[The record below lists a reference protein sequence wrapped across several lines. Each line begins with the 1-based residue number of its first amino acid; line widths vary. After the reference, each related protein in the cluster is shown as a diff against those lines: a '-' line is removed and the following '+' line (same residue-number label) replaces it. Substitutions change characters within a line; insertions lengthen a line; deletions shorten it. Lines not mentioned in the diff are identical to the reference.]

1 MAPVGEVSFE
11 GVPKRWI
18 AGTGDW
24 ADMGV
29 ALGVGAPGALW
40 LPDRFNSHHYEE
52 LPGVSVDTS
61 SITTLYSDGVGKEV
75 FHELDAD
82 VHVFDPN
89 FLANRFKGWERTDID
104 ELRKNVA
111 SYFGNT
117 IFTREYPW
125 HDYRYYSLYEA
136 FGKLVNVF
144 QRRERHRAFV
154 TIHERFVRKVK
165 SRVPP
170 RSERP
175 SVAVVYLQ
183 PVEKP
188 EYFLPYPIGRG
199 TIFAHM
205 NTLGVKDAFGKDT
218 SSFTNDRGQVDYE
231 TLLEIDPDALLL
243 LGNETKSAAEF
254 RNTIVS
260 YLRNQEIANRLTAVE
275 NGDVYRAGGP
285 TKSRSLTSF

>member
-1 MAPVGEVSFE
+1 VSSRRKETTGNGTTVSGGPYSVSMAPVGEVSFE

-52 LPGVSVDTS
+52 LPRVSVDTS

-75 FHELDAD
+75 FYELDAD

-125 HDYRYYSLYEA
+125 HDYRYYDLYEA
-136 FGKLVNVF
+136 FGKVADVF

-154 TIHERFVRKVK
+154 TIHE
-165 SRVPP
+165 
-170 RSERP
+170 
-175 SVAVVYLQ
+175 
-183 PVEKP
+183 
-188 EYFLPYPIGRG
+188 
-199 TIFAHM
+199 
-205 NTLGVKDAFGKDT
+205 
-218 SSFTNDRGQVDYE
+218 
-231 TLLEIDPDALLL
+231 
-243 LGNETKSAAEF
+243 
-254 RNTIVS
+254 
-260 YLRNQEIANRLTAVE
+260 
-275 NGDVYRAGGP
+275 
-285 TKSRSLTSF
+285 